1 MNQKII
7 EKIIEELL
15 DDDAFVYECRKEI
28 EDIFEDQKIDIEDI
42 PEILSLIIIIS
53 QKYYLFMNI
62 TDDDIYEIFSILI
75 IELFKKFNILQEK
88 DDNPK
93 INKVIQSS
101 LKLLVYHVKIK
112 KSKFSSLWCLK

>member
-1 MNQKII
+1 MINHKII
-7 EKIIEELL
+7 EKIIQELL

-28 EDIFEDQKIDIEDI
+28 EDIFKDQKIDIDDI

-75 IELFKKFNILQEK
+75 IELFKKFKILQEEN
-88 DDNPK
+88 DNPK
-93 INKVIQSS
+93 INKIIQSS

-112 KSKFSSLWCLK
+112 KSKCSCLWCF

>member
-1 MNQKII
+1 MINQKII
-7 EKIIEELL
+7 EKIIQELL

-28 EDIFEDQKIDIEDI
+28 EDIFEDQKIDIDDI

-75 IELFKKFNILQEK
+75 IELFKKFNILQEEN
-88 DDNPK
+88 DNPK
-93 INKVIQSS
+93 INKILQSS

-112 KSKFSSLWCLK
+112 KSKWSCWCF